1 MEGLEGQIVTALNA
15 RLWDLAAK
23 ILKEEGK
30 DYMVNIFQADYLL

>member
-23 ILKEEGK
+23 ILKGRGERLHG
-30 DYMVNIFQADYLL
+30 